1 MDLRLVTDLADPTS
15 SLSSLKLDV
24 KMSDKRA
31 ARSSKTFSIDNLL
44 GNADKNDIK
53 SNPSAVT
60 GRSSP
65 VVGVKMPSML
75 DLVSGLHQHHKA
87 AAAAAALRGELS

>member
-1 MDLRLVTDLADPTS
+1 MDLRLVTDLADPT
-15 SLSSLKLDV
+15 SSLKLDV

-87 AAAAAALRGELS
+87 AAAAVVLRGESQLM

>member
-1 MDLRLVTDLADPTS
+1 MNLRLVTDLADPTS
-15 SLSSLKLDV
+15 LSSSLNLDV

-44 GNADKNDIK
+44 GNADENDVK
-53 SNPSAVT
+53 SNPSVVA

-65 VVGVKMPSML
+65 VVGVRMPSML

-87 AAAAAALRGELS
+87 AAAAVALRGELS

>member
-44 GNADKNDIK
+44 GNADKNDVK
-53 SNPSAVT
+53 SNPSAAA

-65 VVGVKMPSML
+65 VVGVRMPSML

-87 AAAAAALRGELS
+87 AAAAALRGELSY